1 MECVPANKHT
11 IFGIDIAVHVLILF
25 TILSWFFMLY
35 TSKIEK
41 RALNDQLKDNISYT
55 IDKFLGSLNLVQK
68 QELKEMGDGQ
78 NVAVLREVLKQPD
91 QNTET
96 NNKWLFRTI
105 IYTNVILFVLVTLVI
120 VLLTKQCDQCIDL
133 KHILIVNFITFTFVG
148 GFEYLFFKNVG
159 IKYVPS
165 KPSTIS
171 NVFSQRLE
179 QNMSQN

>member
-1 MECVPANKHT
+1 MECVPANKYT
-11 IFGIDIAVHVLILF
+11 VFGIDIAVHVLILF

-41 RALNDQLKDNISYT
+41 RSLNDQLKDNISYT
-55 IDKFLGSLNLVQK
+55 IDKFLDSLSLVQK
-68 QELKEMGDGQ
+68 QELKEMGEGQ
-78 NVAVLREVLKQPD
+78 NVVVLRELLKHPD

-105 IYTNVILFVLVTLVI
+105 IYTNIVLFVLVSLVI
-120 VLLTKQCDQCIDL
+120 ILLIKQCDKCIDIT
-133 KHILIVNFITFTFVG
+133 HILIVNFITFMFVG

-171 NVFSQRLE
+171 TVFTSRLE
-179 QNMSQN
+179 QNLR